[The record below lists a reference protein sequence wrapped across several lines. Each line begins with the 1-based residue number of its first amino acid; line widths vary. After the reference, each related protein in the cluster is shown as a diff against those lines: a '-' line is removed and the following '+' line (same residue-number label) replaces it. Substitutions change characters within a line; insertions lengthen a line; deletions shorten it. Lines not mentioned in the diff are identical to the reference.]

1 MAQSVP
7 GGFPATH
14 WSLVLTAGQGGS
26 PEAEAALERL
36 CVSYREPVRSYLL
49 GFGIAPQETDDLV
62 QGFFQSLL
70 KRNSFAKVA
79 PERGRF
85 RTYLK
90 RALRYHLLDQPRP
103 LPACL
108 TVELD
113 ALDADDRAAY
123 EPSHGFSP
131 ADALDRAWTEHVL
144 HLAYGRLET
153 RYRGAEDAALFDR
166 LRRFLAEDPAGGE
179 YAALAAEL
187 GVAANTLAKRVQ
199 RLREEFNECVRAE
212 LLETVGTPS
221 EVEAEVRALFS

>member
-36 CVSYREPVRSYLL
+36 CVSYHEPVRSYLL

-85 RTYLK
+85 RSYLK
-90 RALRYHLLDQPRP
+90 AALRNFLLDQPRP
-103 LPACL
+103 LPREL
-108 TVELD
+108 RVELD
-113 ALDADDRAAY
+113 ALAPDERASL
-123 EPSHGFSP
+123 EPVEAAHPG
-131 ADALDRAWTEHVL
+131 DALDRAWAEQVL
-144 HLAYGRLET
+144 HLAYERLA
-153 RYRGAEDAALFDR
+153 AEQTGQEAVRWFAT
-166 LRRFLAEDPAGGE
+166 LRRYLADEPGAGD
-179 YAALAAEL
+179 YAALATQFATT
-187 GVAANTLAKRVQ
+187 ANNVAKRVQ
-199 RLREEFNECVRAE
+199 RLREDFDACVRVE
-212 LLETVGTPS
+212 LLATVGTPA
-221 EVEAEVRALFS
+221 EVEHEIRALFS